1 MKDFVF
7 REAWPIDVDAIME
20 IIDYARCRMLD
31 EGKQQ
36 WDEHYPLRKD
46 IEADIAARHGM
57 VLCMAG
63 RVEAYGAVIFGEEP
77 AYRHIDK
84 GRWLSEQPYAVVHR
98 LAVSQRQRQKG
109 LGMLMMQQ
117 VEEMA
122 HQRGVYSIKI
132 DTNFDNTAMLHL
144 LKKMHFTYCGEVNY
158 SRGTRKA
165 YEKLLSD

>member
-77 AYRHIDK
+77 AYRHIGK

-122 HQRGVYSIKI
+122 H
-132 DTNFDNTAMLHL
+132 
-144 LKKMHFTYCGEVNY
+144 
-158 SRGTRKA
+158 
-165 YEKLLSD
+165 